1 MPGRRRGPGTDLVL
15 SLGIL
20 AAAAG
25 ALALS
30 SCAAAPR
37 AQNAAAAVVRPA
49 AVFRGGDTVHLVDYT
64 DNDGPDSAVILTG
77 AIADFGKAVSVNPDG
92 SVNPEHNS
100 QLELQL
106 SRGTLR
112 LDVAA
117 LDRTFVEVMATQF
130 PANMTNCSGSVS
142 ASHAV
147 PIVAGS
153 GTGAY
158 QGASG
163 QFDLTIKLDEVDAT
177 GSNCQGTA
185 LLSQML
191 ITSGSGHVRLR

>member
-30 SCAAAPR
+30 SCAASPNT
-37 AQNAAAAVVRPA
+37 QNAAAAAVQPA
-49 AVFRGGDTVHLVDYT
+49 ALFRGGDTVHLVDYT

-77 AIADFGKAVSVNPDG
+77 AIADYSKAVSVNPDG
-92 SVNPEHNS
+92 SVNPEHNG
-100 QLELQL
+100 QLELRL
-106 SRGTLR
+106 SHGTLR

-117 LDRTFVEVMATQF
+117 LDRTFVAVMGAQF
-130 PANMTNCSGSVS
+130 PTNTSTCSGSVS

-177 GSNCQGTA
+177 GSSCQGTA

-191 ITSGSGHVRLR
+191 ITTGSGHVRLH